1 MPTAVRPV
9 VWLAP
14 VGVLLAALWPLTA
27 YVASPLLMPAALALT
42 ALVVAVVRR
51 PALGVASVL
60 TLAPLQNLTV
70 GSVRPLNFLIPA
82 MTFALVAF
90 LVLRPVE
97 RDRGPGFLLRPAALG
112 MVGAGLLSSLLAID
126 PARSV
131 NDMTV
136 LLVAAALL
144 FAVME
149 VGRRPEDVLLVVAG
163 AVAGLALAAGH
174 GLVQEITGDFHAFAA
189 GQDRSS
195 VGRIQGSFGHP
206 NAYGSFLALLMPLAG
221 ALALTRGAGRSLR
234 VLGGFALAL
243 AIPAVA
249 LSYSRG
255 AIGAVVIGTLVWL
268 ALARPRAALLIAA
281 VVAVLAAT
289 LAPAVVTQRFE
300 SSSSDVPLRHDIW
313 NAAIDIYAQHPIV
326 GAGLT
331 NFSRAYESLPAVV
344 PGGSQRRLL
353 HETQVLVPP
362 HAQNLY
368 LNLLAEQGILG
379 LAAFLVF
386 AAALLA
392 VLIAATRSRL
402 PGTRPLAIG
411 IGAGV
416 LGFLLQ
422 SMLDALLY
430 GEHALPLFALA
441 GAAAC
446 MLRLARQGVPMVPG

>member
-1 MPTAVRPV
+1 MPTTVRSTA
-9 VWLAP
+9 WLAP
-14 VGVLLAALWPLTA
+14 AGVLLAALWPLTA
-27 YVASPLLMPAALALT
+27 YAASPVLLPAALLLAGL
-42 ALVVAVVRR
+42 AVAVVRR

-70 GSVRPLNFLIPA
+70 GSIRPLNLLIPA
-82 MTFALVAF
+82 MTLALVAF
-90 LVLRPVE
+90 LLLRPAE
-97 RDRGPGFLLRPAALG
+97 RVRGPGFMLRPAALG
-112 MVGAGLLSSLLAID
+112 MVGAALLSSLLAID
-126 PARSV
+126 PSRSV

-136 LLVAAALL
+136 LLVATALL

-163 AVAGLALAAGH
+163 AVAGLALASGH
-174 GLVQEITGDFHAFAA
+174 GLVQQITGDFHAFAA
-189 GQDRSS
+189 GQDQSS
-195 VGRIQGSFGHP
+195 VGRIQGAFGHP

-221 ALALTRGAGRSLR
+221 ALALTRGAARSLR
-234 VLGGFALAL
+234 VLGAVALAL
-243 AIPAVA
+243 AVPAVA

-255 AIGAVVIGTLVWL
+255 AIGAVVVGTLVWL
-268 ALARPRAALLIAA
+268 ALARPRAAVLIAA

-331 NFSRAYESLPAVV
+331 NFSRAYEALPAVV

-379 LAAFLVF
+379 LAAFVVF

-416 LGFLLQ
+416 VGFLLQ

-441 GAAAC
+441 GAAGC
-446 MLRLARQGVPMVPG
+446 MLRLARQGVPMV